1 MSSRS
6 TGLLDQLP
14 LFAELSPNVLAQLA
28 TESRVRRY
36 PEGQVLFSEGDPGD
50 MLMVLEEGR
59 VKVSRFTPGG
69 QEVVLAVQEAPA
81 SFGELALID
90 GAPRSATIT
99 AQSAITIRMLPRTA
113 LMGLVQREPSVALA
127 LLRTLNQMVRDTNER
142 LSDIVALDVPGRVA
156 KWICTAADRTPR
168 HSSAASAAR
177 TPVTIPL
184 HVSQGELAT
193 QLGTTRVSVNKALK
207 SFEGLGLIELGRDA
221 IVINDLDGLRDY
233 TLA

>member
-1 MSSRS
+1 MSARS
-6 TGLLDQLP
+6 NGLLDQLP
-14 LFAELSPNVLAQLA
+14 LFAELSPNVLAQIA
-28 TESRVRRY
+28 AESRVRRY

-50 MLMVLEEGR
+50 TLMILEEGR

-99 AQSAITIRMLPRTA
+99 AQSAIVIRMLPRTA

-156 KWICTAADRTPR
+156 KWICTSADRQPRRGTPGTLR
-168 HSSAASAAR
+168 
-177 TPVTIPL
+177 IPL

-207 SFEGLGLIELGRDA
+207 SFEGLGLITLGRDE
-221 IVINDLDGLRDY
+221 IEIHDINGLRDY

>member
-1 MSSRS
+1 MSARS

-14 LFAELSPNVLAQLA
+14 LFAELSPNVLAQIA
-28 TESRVRRY
+28 AESRVRRY

-50 MLMVLEEGR
+50 TLMILEEGR

-156 KWICTAADRTPR
+156 KWICTSADRQPR
-168 HSSAASAAR
+168 RAASSGALR
-177 TPVTIPL
+177 IPL

-207 SFEGLGLIELGRDA
+207 SFEGLGLITLGRDE
-221 IVINDLDGLRDY
+221 IEIHDINSLRDY

>member
-156 KWICTAADRTPR
+156 KWICTAADRKPQR
-168 HSSAASAAR
+168 AGAER